1 MFFVTHQLSRLQNL
15 FMPIASLLIKSFNLS
30 FFYVGT
36 FLNTLHY
43 NLYNFKGLFRYILDL
58 TKK

>member
-43 NLYNFKGLFRYILDL
+43 NLYNFKGLFTFWI
-58 TKK
+58 